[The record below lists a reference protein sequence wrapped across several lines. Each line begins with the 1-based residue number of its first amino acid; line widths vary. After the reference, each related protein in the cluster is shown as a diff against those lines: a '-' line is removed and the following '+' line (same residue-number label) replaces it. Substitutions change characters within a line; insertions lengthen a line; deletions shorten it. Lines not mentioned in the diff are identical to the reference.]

1 LVLIE
6 VCILVDFSE
15 NYFSIFALPI
25 SCEIDLELLAKKYR
39 KLLMEYHPDRQLD
52 ATKKLESVTTTS
64 LINKAYNTLKNL
76 DSRACYLLKISGLAT
91 NVEQVSID
99 DHDFLEE
106 QLNLRETIEKI
117 KQKATLANELPK
129 IKAKIYT
136 DIKKYYVAFSNH
148 FNTSTK
154 DSIKKATQAA
164 YKLKFI
170 CKLQDTLEQML

>member
-1 LVLIE
+1 M
-6 VCILVDFSE
+6 VDFSE
-15 NYFSIFALPI
+15 NYFSIFDIPI

-39 KLLMEYHPDRQLD
+39 KLLMEYHPDRQPD
-52 ATKKLESVTTTS
+52 ASKKLEAVTTTS

-76 DSRACYLLKISGLAT
+76 DSRACYLLKISGFVA

-99 DHDFLEE
+99 DHEFLEE
-106 QLNLRETIEKI
+106 QLNLRETIEKL
-117 KQKATLANELPK
+117 KQHKALATELPA

-136 DIKKYYVAFSNH
+136 DIKKYYVDFRNN

-170 CKLQDTLEQML
+170 CKLQDTLEKTL

>member
-1 LVLIE
+1 M
-6 VCILVDFSE
+6 VDFSE
-15 NYFSIFALPI
+15 NYFSIFGIPI

-52 ATKKLESVTTTS
+52 ATKKLEAVTTTS

-76 DSRACYLLKISGLAT
+76 DSRACYLLQVSGLPA
-91 NVEQVSID
+91 NVEQASID
-99 DHDFLEE
+99 DHGFLEE
-106 QLNLRETIEKI
+106 QLNLRETIEKL
-117 KQKATLANELPK
+117 KQNATLAKELPA

-136 DIKKYYVAFSNH
+136 DIKRYYVDFSNH
-148 FNTSTK
+148 FNASTK

-170 CKLQDTLEQML
+170 CKLQDTLEKTL